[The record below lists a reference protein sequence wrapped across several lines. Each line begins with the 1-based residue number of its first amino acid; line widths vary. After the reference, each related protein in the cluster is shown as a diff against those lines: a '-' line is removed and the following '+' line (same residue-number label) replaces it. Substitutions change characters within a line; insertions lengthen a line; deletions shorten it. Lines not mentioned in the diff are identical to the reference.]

1 MKSYYYYYYTDG
13 KTNYGPFTTEEL
25 KGKNLTGEVFI
36 WTDSFPEWKKLKDIP
51 ELKDVMGT
59 VPPPFRN
66 EQKSSRKFVDMLLI
80 GALVF
85 WLIDSLILRLV
96 PWICSMLNV
105 DYFRYYPYLQMILG
119 ILFAAVPVIVACS
132 VQNKI
137 LRIIALIISVIIA
150 IIAIAG
156 GIAVFIQMQ
165 KYSNY

>member
-1 MKSYYYYYYTDG
+1 MKSYYYTDG

-36 WTDSFPEWKKLKDIP
+36 WTDSFPEWKKLKDVP

-66 EQKSSRKFVDMLLI
+66 EQKLSRKFIDVLLLF
-80 GALVF
+80 ALVY
-85 WLIDSLILRLV
+85 WLIDYIILNLLPV
-96 PWICSMLNV
+96 ICNLLDI
-105 DYFRYYPYLQMILG
+105 DYMKYHSYIQLPLG
-119 ILFAAVPVIVACS
+119 IVFAAIPVIVACS

-137 LRIIALIISVIIA
+137 LKIIALIISVIIA

-156 GIAVFIQMQ
+156 GIAVFIQMR
-165 KYSNY
+165 KYY